1 MSAEIINELILSAN
15 LEGLFFDDG
24 PILIIFLMGLLQAN
38 HILTGKGERKYDLL
52 VCTYK
57 KMAGESKQLEAE
69 MFCALTMPRLVRQIK
84 KLCFYVSN
92 GKTSNTIFF

>member
-24 PILIIFLMGLLQAN
+24 PILIIFLMGLLQSN
-38 HILTGKGERKYDLL
+38 HILTGKGERKYNLL
-52 VCTYK
+52 VRTYK
-57 KMAGESKQLEAE
+57 KMAGEENQLEAE
-69 MFCALTMPRLVRQIK
+69 MFCTLSMPRLVRQIK